1 MCEVDPLEI
10 VETIR
15 EGLLMRGPDLTARL
29 GYCSFGDSFTV
40 LPEDSPRE
48 KEGLQ

>member
-1 MCEVDPLEI
+1 MCEVDPLNI
-10 VETIR
+10 VETIPQ
-15 EGLLMRGPDLTARL
+15 GVLVRGPDLTGRR
-29 GYCSFGDSFTV
+29 GYRSCGDSFTI